1 MRNERILAE
10 DVWYLVS
17 TAANV
22 GEPLF
27 ELPWAKNLFSSV
39 LRDAKGMFSF
49 EIRRLVLEGA
59 TLSFCIKPADGFEL
73 PKIMQWMMNPV
84 HDEPCS
90 LNRRFRRGLMR

>member
-1 MRNERILAE
+1 MRHERILAE
-10 DVWYLVS
+10 NVWYLVG

-27 ELPWAKNLFSSV
+27 ELPWTKNLFSCV

-49 EIRRLVLEGA
+49 EIRGLAFEGA

-90 LNRRFRRGLMR
+90 